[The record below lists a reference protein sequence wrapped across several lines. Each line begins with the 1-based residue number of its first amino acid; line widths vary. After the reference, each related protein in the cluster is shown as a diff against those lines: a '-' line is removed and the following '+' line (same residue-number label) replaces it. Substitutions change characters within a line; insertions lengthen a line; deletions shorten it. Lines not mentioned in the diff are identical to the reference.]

1 MDDHSAHW
9 RCTLMGWDFW
19 KDAEAYQER
28 PSRPALNEE
37 LDPNLH
43 KRFPFNLGPEE
54 GPYAKEQEKAQDIN
68 REKSPLEEPET
79 PPTPNRHRKLSMSDI
94 KSISGLRRSKTMTAA
109 TSRLRDLGR
118 RVRSPSPTRPPPAR
132 AFGPRRTLQSTPLK
146 EKLPPRQTTNK
157 EIDVPPSPSR
167 SESRLNVSASMPTSP
182 RLSLTPLATRARSDA
197 GVIEYDTEIATPENP
212 LLNFCGGSKW
222 SVIPRNRERLGLD
235 LFRPYTFDRDKDVEM
250 RAQSELKP
258 LCEFRKLRSLK
269 IKGMMQSYQNSI
281 WRAVWLNPELDELE
295 LEMVLEPEIV
305 NRILQDEWK
314 DIKDGWA
321 IDGRMG
327 GEPVYF
333 GKHGSGELHQDIG
346 YGEYLDKKCIEV
358 AKILAMQMGRTS
370 RRLSIQRLTLSGFVV
385 DADPIIQWF
394 DPEKLRCIHF
404 KGQCIDAGLWLP
416 LSMKNVSLEVPQKT
430 ELQAVPVGIVSV
442 DLKKDLNAEVIGG
455 KKGIETV

>member
-1 MDDHSAHW
+1 
-9 RCTLMGWDFW
+9 
-19 KDAEAYQER
+19 
-28 PSRPALNEE
+28 
-37 LDPNLH
+37 
-43 KRFPFNLGPEE
+43 
-54 GPYAKEQEKAQDIN
+54 
-68 REKSPLEEPET
+68 
-79 PPTPNRHRKLSMSDI
+79 
-94 KSISGLRRSKTMTAA
+94 MTAA

-327 GEPVYF
+327 GEPVY
-333 GKHGSGELHQDIG
+333 L
-346 YGEYLDKKCIEV
+346 
-358 AKILAMQMGRTS
+358 
-370 RRLSIQRLTLSGFVV
+370 
-385 DADPIIQWF
+385 
-394 DPEKLRCIHF
+394 
-404 KGQCIDAGLWLP
+404 
-416 LSMKNVSLEVPQKT
+416 
-430 ELQAVPVGIVSV
+430 
-442 DLKKDLNAEVIGG
+442 
-455 KKGIETV
+455 